1 MTFGTT
7 RSTCSGSDRRKTS
20 IWPSSPRVLLRD
32 ADGAEFVELLDFGG
46 ESQAR
51 GLLGLLPG
59 HIAVKDLL
67 DAVCE
72 PYGQGVAVDRGHRT
86 IAEHR
91 V

>member
-1 MTFGTT
+1 MSYALHGW
-7 RSTCSGSDRRKTS
+7 K
-20 IWPSSPRVLLRD
+20 RD

-46 ESQAR
+46 ESQAVVVS
-51 GLLGLLPG
+51 LAPLPV